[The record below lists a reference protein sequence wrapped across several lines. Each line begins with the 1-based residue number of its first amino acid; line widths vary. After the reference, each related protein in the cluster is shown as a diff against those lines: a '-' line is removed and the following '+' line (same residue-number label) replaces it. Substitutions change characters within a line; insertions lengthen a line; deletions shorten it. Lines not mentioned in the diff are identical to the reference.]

1 MQILIMIKNQL
12 KLLFNN
18 RMSIFIMIAAP
29 ILLTWLFSISISN
42 SSKTNVYLADNDKSK
57 ASKQLIAMI
66 EKHEDLS
73 VTILAEKD
81 IKNKIDNG
89 DINNGAVI
97 DAGFERSL
105 KNGKALNDVK
115 LIENYDNPDGQNL
128 SITILS
134 EENAL
139 QKITI
144 DSKNISNVLKVNNDE
159 ISKKLINKVNSDNSI
174 SSFYKEINTSQKT
187 EDKTTER
194 LIGFLVMFIWFVVVQ
209 GFRTLI
215 EERENNTFNRIK
227 GMPTSYLKYLISKII
242 ATYILGLTVIAAIL
256 LVGKYALKASIV
268 NNIFPEASIFAIY
281 LFAVVGIVMIFVPFV
296 KKHQTFT
303 ILGSVLMVITGM
315 LGGSFFSMDELT
327 APKPLQ
333 IISRCMPENWG
344 IKALK
349 DVIFNNS
356 PLSLEI
362 NSIVILLSIGILGL
376 LVSTILT
383 NINMKAEKGFLK

>member
-29 ILLTWLFSISISN
+29 LLLTWLFSISTS
-42 SSKTNVYLADNDKSK
+42 SSKTNVYLADNDKNK

-81 IKNKIDNG
+81 IKNKIDND

-115 LIENYDNPDGQNL
+115 LIKNYDNPDGKNL

-139 QKITI
+139 QKITT

-174 SSFYKEINTSQKT
+174 SSSYKEINTSQKT

-303 ILGSVLMVITGM
+303 ILGSVLMVLTGM

-327 APKPLQ
+327 APKTLQ

-376 LVSTILT
+376 LISTILI
-383 NINMKAEKGFLK
+383 NINMKAEKSFLK

>member
-42 SSKTNVYLADNDKSK
+42 SSKTNVYVADNDKSK

-105 KNGKALNDVK
+105 KNGKALNNVK

-139 QKITI
+139 QKITT

-174 SSFYKEINTSQKT
+174 SSSYKEISTSQKT

-268 NNIFPEASIFAIY
+268 NNILPEASIFAIY

-303 ILGSVLMVITGM
+303 ILGSVLMVLTGM

-327 APKPLQ
+327 APKALQ

-376 LVSTILT
+376 LISTILI
-383 NINMKAEKGFLK
+383 NINMKAEKKF

>member
-1 MQILIMIKNQL
+1 MQTLIMIKNQL

-105 KNGKALNDVK
+105 KNGKALNNVK

-139 QKITI
+139 QKITT

-174 SSFYKEINTSQKT
+174 SSSYKEINTSQKT

-303 ILGSVLMVITGM
+303 ILGSVLMVLTGM

-327 APKPLQ
+327 APKALQ

-376 LVSTILT
+376 LISTILI
-383 NINMKAEKGFLK
+383 NINMKAEKKF

>member
-29 ILLTWLFSISISN
+29 LLLTWLFSISTS

-105 KNGKALNDVK
+105 KNGKALNNVK

-139 QKITI
+139 QKITT

-174 SSFYKEINTSQKT
+174 SSSYREINTSQKT

-256 LVGKYALKASIV
+256 LVGKYALKASIA

-327 APKPLQ
+327 APKTLQ

-344 IKALK
+344 IRALK

-383 NINMKAEKGFLK
+383 NINMKAEKSFLK

>member
-29 ILLTWLFSISISN
+29 LLLTWLFSIS
-42 SSKTNVYLADNDKSK
+42 SSGNKTNVYLADNDKSK

-66 EKHEDLS
+66 EKHEDLN
-73 VTILAEKD
+73 VTVLPEKD
-81 IKNKIDNG
+81 MKNKIDND
-89 DINNGAVI
+89 DIDNGAVI
-97 DAGFERSL
+97 NAGFENNL
-105 KNGKALNDVK
+105 KNGKSLDNVK

-128 SITILS
+128 SVITLS

-144 DSKNISNVLKVNNDE
+144 DSKNISNVLKTNNDE
-159 ISKKLINKVNSDNSI
+159 VSKKLINKVSSDSSI
-174 SSFYKEINTSQKT
+174 SSSYKDINTSQKT
-187 EDKTTER
+187 EDKTTGT
-194 LIGFLVMFIWFVVVQ
+194 LIGFLTMFLWFVVVQ
-209 GFRTLI
+209 GYRTFI

-227 GMPTSYLKYLISKII
+227 GTPTSYWKYFISKIV

-256 LVGKYALKASIV
+256 LVGKYGLKASIV
-268 NNIFPEASIFAIY
+268 NNIFPEACIFSIY
-281 LFAVVGIVMIFVPFV
+281 LFALVGIVMIFVPFV

-303 ILGSVLMVITGM
+303 ILGSVLMVLTGM

-327 APKPLQ
+327 VPKALQ
-333 IISRCMPENWG
+333 IISKCMPENWG

-349 DVIFNNS
+349 DVIFNNA
-356 PLSLEI
+356 PLGSETP
-362 NSIVILLSIGILGL
+362 SIVILLSAAVLGL
-376 LVSTILT
+376 LISIILI
-383 NINMKAEKGFLK
+383 NINMKAEKSF

>member
-29 ILLTWLFSISISN
+29 LLLTWLFSISTS

-66 EKHEDLS
+66 EKHEDLRI
-73 VTILAEKD
+73 TILAEKD
-81 IKNKIDNG
+81 IKNKIDND

-105 KNGKALNDVK
+105 KNGKALNNVK
-115 LIENYDNPDGQNL
+115 LIENYDNPDGRNL

-139 QKITI
+139 QKITT

-174 SSFYKEINTSQKT
+174 SSSYREINTSQKT

-327 APKPLQ
+327 ALKPLQ

-383 NINMKAEKGFLK
+383 NINMKAEKSFLK

>member
-1 MQILIMIKNQL
+1 MKMLIMIKNQL

-29 ILLTWLFSISISN
+29 LLLTWLFSISNISG
-42 SSKTNVYLADNDKSK
+42 KTNIYLADNDKSK
-57 ASKQLIAMI
+57 ASKQLISMI

-73 VTILAEKD
+73 VTILSEKD
-81 IKNKIDNG
+81 IKNKIDND
-89 DINNGAVI
+89 DIDNGAVI
-97 DAGFERSL
+97 DAGYERSL
-105 KNGKALNDVK
+105 NNGKALGDVK

-128 SITILS
+128 SSTILS
-134 EENAL
+134 EENVL
-139 QKITI
+139 QKITV
-144 DSKNISNVLKVNNDE
+144 DSKKISNVMKVNNE
-159 ISKKLINKVNSDNSI
+159 QVSKKLIYKVNSDSSI
-174 SSFYKEINTSQKT
+174 SSSYKDINASQKT

-227 GMPTSYLKYLISKII
+227 GTPTSYLKYLASKII

-303 ILGSVLMVITGM
+303 ILGSVLMVLTGM
-315 LGGSFFSMDELT
+315 LGGSFFSIDELT
-327 APKPLQ
+327 VPKVFQ
-333 IISRCMPENWG
+333 IISKCMPENWG

-349 DVIFNNS
+349 DVIFNNL
-356 PLSLEI
+356 PLSSEMLC
-362 NSIVILLSIGILGL
+362 IVILLSTGVLGL
-376 LVSTILT
+376 LISIILI
-383 NINMKAEKGFLK
+383 NINMKSEKDF

>member
-66 EKHEDLS
+66 EKHEDLR

-105 KNGKALNDVK
+105 KNGKALNNVK

-174 SSFYKEINTSQKT
+174 SSSYKEINTSQKT

-227 GMPTSYLKYLISKII
+227 GMPTSYLKYLTSKII

-303 ILGSVLMVITGM
+303 ILGSVLMVLTGM

-327 APKPLQ
+327 APKALQ

-362 NSIVILLSIGILGL
+362 NSIVILLSIGILGI

-383 NINMKAEKGFLK
+383 NINMKAEKNFLK

>member
-29 ILLTWLFSISISN
+29 LLLTWLFSISTS

-66 EKHEDLS
+66 EKHEDLRI
-73 VTILAEKD
+73 TILAEKD

-105 KNGKALNDVK
+105 KNGKALNNVK
-115 LIENYDNPDGQNL
+115 LIENYDNPDGQKL

-139 QKITI
+139 QKITT

-174 SSFYKEINTSQKT
+174 SSSYKEINTSQKT

-327 APKPLQ
+327 APKTLQ

-376 LVSTILT
+376 LVSIILT
-383 NINMKAEKGFLK
+383 NINMKAEKSFLK

>member
-29 ILLTWLFSISISN
+29 LLLTWLFSISISSN
-42 SSKTNVYLADNDKSK
+42 KTNVYLADNDKSK

-66 EKHEDLS
+66 EKHEDLD
-73 VTILAEKD
+73 VTILPEKD
-81 IKNKIDNG
+81 IKNKIDND
-89 DINNGAVI
+89 DIDNGAVI
-97 DAGFERSL
+97 DAGFEKNL
-105 KNGKALNDVK
+105 KNGKSLDNVK

-128 SITILS
+128 SVTILS

-159 ISKKLINKVNSDNSI
+159 ISKKLINKVSSDSSI
-174 SSFYKEINTSQKT
+174 SSSYKDINTSQKT
-187 EDKTTER
+187 EDKTTGT
-194 LIGFLVMFIWFVVVQ
+194 LIGFLTMFLWFVVVQ
-209 GFRTLI
+209 GYRTLI

-227 GMPTSYLKYLISKII
+227 GTPTSYWKYLISKIV

-256 LVGKYALKASIV
+256 LVGKYGLKASIV

-281 LFAVVGIVMIFVPFV
+281 LFALVGIVMVFVPFV

-303 ILGSVLMVITGM
+303 ILGSVLMVLTGM
-315 LGGSFFSMDELT
+315 LGGSFFSMDQLT
-327 APKPLQ
+327 VPKALQ
-333 IISRCMPENWG
+333 IISKCMPESWG
-344 IKALK
+344 IKALR
-349 DVIFNNS
+349 DIIFNNA
-356 PLSLEI
+356 SLEAQI
-362 NSIVILLSIGILGL
+362 QAIVVLGSAGIVGL
-376 LVSTILT
+376 FVSTIL
-383 NINMKAEKGFLK
+383 MKITSKTEKGFYH

>member
-29 ILLTWLFSISISN
+29 LLLTWLFSISTS

-73 VTILAEKD
+73 VTILSEKD
-81 IKNKIDNG
+81 IKNKIDND

-139 QKITI
+139 QKITA
-144 DSKNISNVLKVNNDE
+144 DSKNVSNVLKVNNDE
-159 ISKKLINKVNSDNSI
+159 TSKKLINKVNSDNSI
-174 SSFYKEINTSQKT
+174 SSSYKEINTSQKT

-227 GMPTSYLKYLISKII
+227 GMPTSYLKYLTSKII
-242 ATYILGLTVIAAIL
+242 ATYILGLTVITVIL

-327 APKPLQ
+327 APKTLQ

-383 NINMKAEKGFLK
+383 NINMKAEKSFLK

>member
-29 ILLTWLFSISISN
+29 LLLTWLFSISISN

-81 IKNKIDNG
+81 IKNKIDND

-139 QKITI
+139 QKITA
-144 DSKNISNVLKVNNDE
+144 DSKNVSNVLKVNNDE

-174 SSFYKEINTSQKT
+174 SSSYKEINTSQKT

-327 APKPLQ
+327 APKTLQ
-333 IISRCMPENWG
+333 IISGCMPENWG

-383 NINMKAEKGFLK
+383 NINMKAEKSFLK

>member
-29 ILLTWLFSISISN
+29 ILLTWLFSISTS

-81 IKNKIDNG
+81 IKNKIDND

-139 QKITI
+139 QKITA
-144 DSKNISNVLKVNNDE
+144 DSKNVSNVLKVNNDE

-174 SSFYKEINTSQKT
+174 SSSYKEINTSQKT

-242 ATYILGLTVIAAIL
+242 ATYILGLTVVAAIL

-327 APKPLQ
+327 APKTLQ

-362 NSIVILLSIGILGL
+362 NSIVILLSIGVLGL
-376 LVSTILT
+376 LISTISI
-383 NINMKAEKGFLK
+383 NIKMKAEKSF